1 MAESGVGLGLSA
13 ANGLGERFDGLRERM
28 LLVGGME
35 IEINSAQW
43 ADAVALAEDDGD
55 VFVESNAV
63 AEVRS
68 SGLIGFDGLVEQ
80 GDEGGLKF
88 FGCFVE
94 TDDVLVVHLH

>member
-1 MAESGVGLGLSA
+1 
-13 ANGLGERFDGLRERM
+13 
-28 LLVGGME
+28 ME

-55 VFVESNAV
+55 VFVESDAV